1 MSWGC
6 LQVDAIPTPGSI
18 LDPTL
23 SRSPVWIIVEHSKKL
38 WTFLGPI
45 DVTECLDDIV
55 LGM

>member
-38 WTFLGPI
+38 WTFLGPV